1 MFASCSCFFV
11 YFFWGNR
18 EVMMASLLGVAKT
31 CICGYVV
38 PKAGGQSFYRRNH
51 FGFHNSLSFFFFNVC
66 CCFLDN
72 LSITPIH
79 GYIYLM
85 WTEFTE
91 VSHWH
96 KNNNTK
102 TNVVVIT
109 NYCRALLIHLFTYFF
124 TFVINEYTFGNAL
137 YVNGHYMLHNRKM
150 VENHC

>member
-1 MFASCSCFFV
+1 MLHAL
-11 YFFWGNR
+11 
-18 EVMMASLLGVAKT
+18 ASLCTSFGGIERWWWLACWELPKLVSVAML
-31 CICGYVV
+31 CPRLVV
-38 PKAGGQSFYRRNH
+38 SHFTGGTTLVFITASV
-51 FGFHNSLSFFFFNVC
+51 LFFFFNVC
-66 CCFLDN
+66 CCSLDN